1 MCESTAY
8 VLKNGEEEVI
18 LENVDYLENQ
28 DGQVKLV
35 NLFGEEKVVDGRVKS
50 LSLVDHKII
59 LEAS

>member
-8 VLKNGEEEVI
+8 VLKNGEEEII